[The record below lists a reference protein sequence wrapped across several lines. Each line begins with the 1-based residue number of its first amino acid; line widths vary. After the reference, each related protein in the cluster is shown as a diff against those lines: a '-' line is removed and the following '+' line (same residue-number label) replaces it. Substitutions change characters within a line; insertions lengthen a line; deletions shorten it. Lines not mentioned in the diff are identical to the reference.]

1 MSIEEIKNKINEV
14 IVKLA
19 QRAIEDPNLVKVISC
34 LAQLRT
40 SIENIDIK
48 LLKDSRL
55 EWEKIRKIE
64 AILGLLE
71 SRIRA
76 PTYIDDYIASHPG
89 LKYPMKIPS
98 KLFES
103 EKVRK
108 VIVIVPRP
116 REQPIRDEVSVD
128 EMMSLLF
135 PGLLTFRYGRLHK
148 VPIGRWSPLRYR
160 VSPNIQVSEHF
171 LVEKLQLPPDYP
183 SINPKE
189 KVFVPVEVNLKDVGE
204 YVRREEDATDAEMLE
219 SDSMLYLQFCTRCGA
234 VHDGDE
240 TCSCGEKYLVFSAP
254 PKSYPLVWNIV
265 KIEIEKDLPAD
276 PIFKKFFK
284 SIAFS
289 PDTNVSKILYG
300 FERRYKGLT
309 WRVFYD
315 TLYGDSFKTDG
326 VHFKVS
332 EKLCEEV
339 YEKIRKDYPFLARDL
354 RILEWIWMLYDC
366 ANKRYGLAFLQVLT
380 IVKAS
385 LIGYFFRYREIP
397 RIFEDIDKIFS
408 IIANDVKLL
417 VNGLEYVGRIS
428 EVTFPLTEEELG
440 RLANEC
446 IKTALERIAKPKTAL
461 SFINEVL
468 THSIKHYLLISAMI
482 LLGADDKD
490 IRGHYY
496 RGTKDIYLYD
506 NLPDGNGCC
515 LTLSNMMKIPLKDRI
530 QALRDA
536 IEKDVA
542 VTLPSKD
549 FYTILEELISGCRAE
564 HADSIYL
571 KLLTDPK
578 TMKLVERS
586 AISDEIRQNVLK
598 DLQQKFSLDDYS
610 ISHIDAL
617 LRYVSHCKVLKHV
630 KNEELFIFRIA
641 PEMLIIRLNE
651 NEKRDISPES
661 ALQNL
666 DRDVL
671 AKVQDALE
679 MCLDG
684 CPMCLHVIFCEMS
697 AFLSRYMLSRRL
709 VEVAYRMIRDSVLI
723 DVSRATPD
731 EVLCEALKILESED
745 VVYLKASPPDFQ
757 NLLKISYSLLGQPIG
772 KRKIYIRNISFDWRE
787 GLIIKMEVG

>member
-1 MSIEEIKNKINEV
+1 MSVDEIKNKINEV
-14 IVKLA
+14 IAKLA
-19 QRAIEDPNLVKVISC
+19 HKAIEDPNLVKVISC

-40 SIENIDIK
+40 SIENIDIR
-48 LLKDSRL
+48 LLKDSRS

-76 PTYIDDYIASHPG
+76 PTYIDDYIAAHPE

-108 VIVIVPRP
+108 VIIIAPRAG
-116 REQPIRDEVSVD
+116 EQPFRDEVSVD
-128 EMMSLLF
+128 EMMRLLF

-148 VPIGRWSPLRYR
+148 VPVGRWSPLRYR
-160 VSPNIQVSEHF
+160 VSPNIQVSDHF
-171 LVEKLQLPPDYP
+171 LVERSQLPPDYP

-189 KVFVPVEVNLKDVGE
+189 KVFVPIEVNLKDVGE
-204 YVRREEDATDAEMLE
+204 YVRREEDVMDAEMLE
-219 SDSMLYLQFCTRCGA
+219 SDSTLYLQFCTKCGA
-234 VHDGDE
+234 VYDGDE
-240 TCSCGEKYLVFSAP
+240 TCSCGERYLVFSAP

-265 KIEIEKDLPAD
+265 RMENEKELPAD
-276 PIFKKFFK
+276 PVFKKFFE
-284 SIAFS
+284 SVAFS
-289 PDTNVSKILYG
+289 PDTNISKILYG
-300 FERRYKGLT
+300 FERRHKGLT
-309 WRVFYD
+309 WRIFYD

-332 EKLCEEV
+332 KKLCEEV
-339 YEKIRKDYPFLARDL
+339 CEKIKKNYPLLARDL
-354 RILEWIWMLYDC
+354 RILEWIWRLYDC
-366 ANKRYGLAFLQVLT
+366 ANQKYGLTFLQALA
-380 IVKAS
+380 IIKAS

-397 RIFEDIDKIFS
+397 RTFEDIDKVFS
-408 IIANDVKLL
+408 TIANEVKLL
-417 VNGLEYVGRIS
+417 MDGLGYIGSIS
-428 EVTFPLTEEELG
+428 EITMPLTEEELE
-440 RLANEC
+440 RIANDC
-446 IKTALERIAKPKTAL
+446 IKTILERIAKPETAL
-461 SFINEVL
+461 SFIYEVL

-490 IRGHYY
+490 IRGHYQ
-496 RGTKDIYLYD
+496 RGTRDIYLYD

-515 LTLSNMMKIPLKDRI
+515 LTLSKMIKIPLKERI

-549 FYTILEELISGCRAE
+549 FYTILEELISGCKAE

-578 TMKLVERS
+578 TMRLVEQS
-586 AISDEIRQNVLK
+586 AISDEIRQNILK

-617 LRYVSHCKVLKHV
+617 LRYVSHCKVLKYV
-630 KNEELFIFRIA
+630 KSEELFIFRIV

-651 NEKRDISPES
+651 NEKREISPES
-661 ALQNL
+661 ASQNL
-666 DRDVL
+666 DKDVL

-697 AFLSRYMLSRRL
+697 AFLSKYMLSRRL
-709 VEVAYRMIRDSVLI
+709 VEVAYKMIRDSVLI
-723 DVSRATPD
+723 DVSRATP
-731 EVLCEALKILESED
+731 EKVLNDALKILESEE
-745 VVYLKASPPDFQ
+745 VLYLKASPPDFQ

-772 KRKIYIRNISFDWRE
+772 KRKIHICSILFDWRE
-787 GLIIKMEVG
+787 GFIIKMEVS